1 MAKMMLEGGLTRT
14 LGEEDFIGT
23 LYKYI
28 MDKDA
33 KLLERHA
40 HSMKGR
46 AK

>member
-1 MAKMMLEGGLTRT
+1 MMLEGGLTGT
-14 LGEEDFIGT
+14 LGAENFLGT

-28 MDKDA
+28 LDKDA